1 MLLLKWKGE
10 MYLKNFEQQI
20 DRLPLTNDY
29 VFKRVFGKKGNE
41 NILKDLLEAILDIK
55 IEKVEVQNPEIPK
68 EAIEDKLSVL
78 DIKAELNK
86 NTIVDIEMQVVD
98 EKNIEERS
106 VVYLSKNTSGQL
118 QTGEQYI
125 NLKKSIVIN
134 LLNFNHYKRNSYHHV
149 AKMKF
154 DKSKENEYVEMGY
167 KEEEEVATEKI
178 EMHFIELPKFKKKNP
193 GVENKI
199 EQWLWTII
207 GEEGKIE
214 MARKGNKEVEKAIK
228 VVDEMSMNKEE
239 RELYEARL
247 KGEFNYNTAIH
258 IAKEEG
264 KELGEK
270 LGEKKKQLEI
280 AKKLLSKKMPI
291 EEIIEITGLTEE
303 QMKELEKESL

>member
-1 MLLLKWKGE
+1 M
-10 MYLKNFEQQI
+10 KNFEQQI

-154 DKSKENEYVEMGY
+154 DKSRPSENITTAVYGVSFPTSSAPEASAAAMDFETKHTARYRVDHTRRG
-167 KEEEEVATEKI
+167 KQCR
-178 EMHFIELPKFKKKNP
+178 HFN
-193 GVENKI
+193 
-199 EQWLWTII
+199 
-207 GEEGKIE
+207 
-214 MARKGNKEVEKAIK
+214 
-228 VVDEMSMNKEE
+228 
-239 RELYEARL
+239 
-247 KGEFNYNTAIH
+247 
-258 IAKEEG
+258 
-264 KELGEK
+264 
-270 LGEKKKQLEI
+270 
-280 AKKLLSKKMPI
+280 
-291 EEIIEITGLTEE
+291 LTP
-303 QMKELEKESL
+303 

>member
-1 MLLLKWKGE
+1 MC
-10 MYLKNFEQQI
+10 LKNARQQI

-86 NTIVDIEMQVVD
+86 NTIVDIEMQ
-98 EKNIEERS
+98 
-106 VVYLSKNTSGQL
+106 
-118 QTGEQYI
+118 
-125 NLKKSIVIN
+125 
-134 LLNFNHYKRNSYHHV
+134 HV
-149 AKMKF
+149 SRMKF
-154 DKSKENEYVEMGY
+154 DKTKENEYVDMGY
-167 KEEEEVATEKI
+167 KDEEELATEKL

-199 EQWLWTII
+199 EQWLWTIV

-214 MARKGNKEVEKAIK
+214 MAKKDNKEVEKAIK
-228 VVDEMSMNKEE
+228 IVDEMSMNKEE

-258 IAKEEG
+258 VAKKEGRKEGEELGKKAGKLEG
-264 KELGEK
+264 KIEGRIEGK
-270 LGEKKKQLEI
+270 TEI

-291 EEIIEITGLTEE
+291 EEIAEITGLTEE
-303 QMKELEKESL
+303 KVKELKKESM

>member
-199 EQWLWTII
+199 EQWLWI
-207 GEEGKIE
+207 
-214 MARKGNKEVEKAIK
+214 
-228 VVDEMSMNKEE
+228 DEMSMNKEE

-291 EEIIEITGLTEE
+291 EEIIEITGLSEDE
-303 QMKELEKESL
+303 IKNI